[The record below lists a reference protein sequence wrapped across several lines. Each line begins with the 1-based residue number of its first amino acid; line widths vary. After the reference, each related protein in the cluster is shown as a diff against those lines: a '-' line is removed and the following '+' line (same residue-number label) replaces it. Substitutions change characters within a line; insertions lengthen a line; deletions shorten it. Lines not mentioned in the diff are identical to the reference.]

1 MGSRPKTNDTHGGD
15 SGFDYQDLNELHIP
29 SNNGTQPVSTP
40 VHIPHSQAS
49 HHQTIQQTT
58 TQTWPF
64 VEIYAHKR
72 YFYLEAQS
80 FCIHG
85 KSEYTYK
92 GPVTSLVKSCN
103 DVKNDGRCLVIR

>member
-1 MGSRPKTNDTHGGD
+1 MI
-15 SGFDYQDLNELHIP
+15 LNNIIYSSYLIHHDEA
-29 SNNGTQPVSTP
+29 VSTP
-40 VHIPHSQAS
+40 VRHAHSQSS

-80 FCIHG
+80 FCI
-85 KSEYTYK
+85 
-92 GPVTSLVKSCN
+92 
-103 DVKNDGRCLVIR
+103 DGHPEIFLWIWFLGEFE